1 MTLQEVPGALVTRAD
16 VVLVQRLIGDR
27 VRRTPLL
34 DVEAGVL
41 GGTPVTLKL
50 EQLQHTGSFKARGAL
65 SALLAAGELPASGV
79 VAASGGNHGLA
90 VAWAAGQLGVRAT
103 VFVPTTAPTAKV
115 EGLRGLGAD
124 VRLVGDRYAQALHAA
139 EEFRESTGAFA
150 VHAYDDPAVVAGQG
164 TLALELLDDLADRRH
179 GVNEVDTVLVAVGGG
194 GLASGVAAALDGRAE
209 VVGVEPEGSR
219 TWNEALAAG
228 QPVDVEVGGV
238 AADALGATRLGGT
251 PWHTLTSA
259 GARSVVV
266 SPRAVFETRQLL
278 WQRLRLIVEP
288 GGAVAP
294 AALLSGAYT
303 PRRGE
308 RIAVIICGANTDPT
322 SLQPE

>member
-1 MTLQEVPGALVTRAD
+1 MTLQQVPGSLVTRAD
-16 VVLVQRLIGDR
+16 VVLVQRMLGDR
-27 VRRTPLL
+27 IRRTPLL
-34 DVEAGVL
+34 DVEAGVF
-41 GGTPVTLKL
+41 GDAPVTLKL

-65 SALLAAGELPASGV
+65 SALLAAGQLPAAGV

-103 VFVPTTAPTAKV
+103 VFVPTTAPKAKV
-115 EGLRGLGAD
+115 EGLRELGAD
-124 VRLVGDRYAQALHAA
+124 ARLVGDRYVQALHAA
-139 EEFRESTGAFA
+139 EQYRESTGAFA

-164 TLALELLDDLADRRH
+164 TLALELLEDLADRRH
-179 GVNEVDTVLVAVGGG
+179 GINEVDTVLVAVGGG

-209 VVGVEPEGSR
+209 VIGIEPEGSR
-219 TWNEALAAG
+219 TWHEALAAG
-228 QPVDVEVGGV
+228 RPVDVEVGGV

-259 GARSVVV
+259 RARSVVV
-266 SPRAVFETRQLL
+266 SPQAVLETRQHL

-294 AALLSGAYT
+294 AALVSGAYT
-303 PRRGE
+303 PRPGE
-308 RIAVIICGANTDPT
+308 RIAVIICGANADPG

>member
-41 GGTPVTLKL
+41 GDAPVTLKL

-103 VFVPTTAPTAKV
+103 VFVPTTAPSAKV
-115 EGLRGLGAD
+115 DGLRELGAD

-150 VHAYDDPAVVAGQG
+150 VHWCGSERSPS
-164 TLALELLDDLADRRH
+164 RC
-179 GVNEVDTVLVAVGGG
+179 
-194 GLASGVAAALDGRAE
+194 ASRGR
-209 VVGVEPEGSR
+209 SSF
-219 TWNEALAAG
+219 T
-228 QPVDVEVGGV
+228 
-238 AADALGATRLGGT
+238 TCF
-251 PWHTLTSA
+251 H
-259 GARSVVV
+259 
-266 SPRAVFETRQLL
+266 
-278 WQRLRLIVEP
+278 
-288 GGAVAP
+288 
-294 AALLSGAYT
+294 
-303 PRRGE
+303 
-308 RIAVIICGANTDPT
+308 
-322 SLQPE
+322 